1 MDVNSAF
8 HSNQEGETSMNEIK
22 SQYDTEVT
30 ISDLKT
36 LGLHGN
42 VTAYLET
49 GETLFLRAKYGII
62 KRQAIVNGRR
72 QVVDVVVPYADIYKK
87 IRTISRKH
95 LLIARKARRLGRPI
109 LILTGKGYH
118 RPQKIKKKFNK
129 KKEII

>member
-1 MDVNSAF
+1 MAVNSAF

-36 LGLHGN
+36 L
-42 VTAYLET
+42 
-49 GETLFLRAKYGII
+49 YGII
-62 KRQAIVNGRR
+62 KRQAIVDGQR

-118 RPQKIKKKFNK
+118 RPQKIKKKFKK

>member
-1 MDVNSAF
+1 MAVNSAF

-62 KRQAIVNGRR
+62 KRQAIVNGR
-72 QVVDVVVPYADIYKK
+72 P
-87 IRTISRKH
+87 SSC
-95 LLIARKARRLGRPI
+95 
-109 LILTGKGYH
+109 
-118 RPQKIKKKFNK
+118 
-129 KKEII
+129 

>member
-1 MDVNSAF
+1 MALLSVKLLLMAD
-8 HSNQEGETSMNEIK
+8 
-22 SQYDTEVT
+22 
-30 ISDLKT
+30 
-36 LGLHGN
+36 
-42 VTAYLET
+42 
-49 GETLFLRAKYGII
+49 
-62 KRQAIVNGRR
+62 R